1 MDRGHFLRLSTP
13 QSLINSSSDGHLLIV
28 EFNPALEVEDDI
40 VEEESER
47 TNSNYSEQDNHKS
60 LKEPRN
66 PIDLVRKHVT

>member
-1 MDRGHFLRLSTP
+1 MDRGQFVRLSTP

-47 TNSNYSEQDNHKS
+47 SNSIYSED
-60 LKEPRN
+60 
-66 PIDLVRKHVT
+66 